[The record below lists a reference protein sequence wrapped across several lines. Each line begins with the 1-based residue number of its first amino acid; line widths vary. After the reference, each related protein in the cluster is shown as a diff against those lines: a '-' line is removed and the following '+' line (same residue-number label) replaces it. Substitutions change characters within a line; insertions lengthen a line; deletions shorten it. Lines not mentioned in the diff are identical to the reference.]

1 MTDRLLDFSE
11 SPASLSTENGLL
23 VIRLPGQPPQTVPIA
38 DVGALV
44 ASHRQ
49 VVFTQNLVAAL
60 AREGAPL
67 ICCDERH
74 LPAAMLLPLDAHF
87 AQAERF
93 QAQAAASLP
102 ARKRL
107 WKEIVSLKIV
117 MQARALLRLNGEDA
131 GVLPLARKV
140 RSGDPDNLEA
150 VAAQRYWP
158 RVFGDPQFRRGNGED
173 PRNAMLNYG
182 YAVVRAAVARAICA
196 SGLHPSLGVN
206 HRNRYN
212 AFCLADDLM
221 EPLRPLVDERVV
233 RMCRG
238 LAETDWGVSKQ
249 TKPALLNCLAARYL
263 TGGEKRTLF
272 DIAGRWAQNL
282 ASVYL
287 GQRQE
292 IGCEPLEPV
301 S

>member
-11 SPASLSTENGLL
+11 TPASLSTENGLL
-23 VIRLPGQPPQTVPIA
+23 VIRIPERPVYTVPIA
-38 DVGALV
+38 DIGAV
-44 ASHRQ
+44 VVSHRQ

-74 LPAAMLLPLDAHF
+74 HPAAMLMPLDNHF
-87 AQAERF
+87 TQAERF
-93 QAQAAASLP
+93 QAQAAASVPLK
-102 ARKRL
+102 KRL
-107 WKEIVSLKIV
+107 WKEIVRLKIV
-117 MQARALLRLNGEDA
+117 MQGRALARLDGEDA
-131 GVLPLARKV
+131 GILPLAAKV
-140 RSGDPDNLEA
+140 RSGDPDNLES

-158 RVFGDPQFRRGNGED
+158 RVFGDPRFRRGDGED

-182 YAVVRAAVARAICA
+182 YAVVRAAVARAVCA

-221 EPLRPLVDERVV
+221 EPFRPLVDERVV
-233 RMCRG
+233 LLCRG
-238 LAETDWGVSKQ
+238 MACGDWGVTKE
-249 TKPALLNCLAARYL
+249 TKPALLGCLTARCL
-263 TGGEKRTLF
+263 VGGERRTLF
-272 DIAGRWAQNL
+272 DIASRWAQNL

-301 S
+301 T